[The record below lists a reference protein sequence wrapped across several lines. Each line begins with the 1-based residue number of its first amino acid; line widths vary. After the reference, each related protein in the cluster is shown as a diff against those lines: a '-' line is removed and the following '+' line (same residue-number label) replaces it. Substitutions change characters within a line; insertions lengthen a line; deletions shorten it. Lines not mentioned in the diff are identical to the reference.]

1 MVFAIDPPSGHALS
15 TMTALVSN
23 SISSQ
28 NSKRAYERAIVEFL
42 RWCRSSGAVD
52 FTKGTLQA
60 YRSAL
65 ESRALSASTIN
76 VSLCAIRKL
85 ATELAD
91 SGALSQDAAA
101 SIGKVKGAKRKGV
114 RIGNW
119 LSAGQAEDLLL
130 LPEADTVKG
139 KRDRALLG
147 ILVGAGLRRSEA
159 AGLTFAHLQQ
169 RDGRWIITDLVGK
182 HGRIRSVPIPGW
194 VKTSIDR
201 WAEAAH
207 LDDAYIFRP
216 INKAGRL
223 ARNALTAQSI
233 YHIVKH
239 YSDQGGL
246 DIAPHDL
253 RRTFAK
259 LARKGHA
266 ELEQIQLSLGHGSVT
281 TTELYLG
288 VRQNLNDAPCDHLGL
303 HFERNSGM

>member
-1 MVFAIDPPSGHALS
+1 MIFAISPPSGHALS
-15 TMTALVSN
+15 TVLALVSN
-23 SISSQ
+23 GVSSQ

-42 RWCRSSGAVD
+42 GWCRSSGAAD

-65 ESRALSASTIN
+65 EARALSASTIN

-101 SIGKVKGAKRKGV
+101 GIGKVKGARRKGV

-119 LSAGQAEDLLL
+119 LSASQAEDLLL
-130 LPEADTVKG
+130 LPEADSIKG

-147 ILVGAGLRRSEA
+147 VLVGAGLRRSEA
-159 AGLTFAHLQQ
+159 AGLTFNHLQQ
-169 RDGRWIITDLVGK
+169 RDGRWIIADLIGK

-194 VKTSIDR
+194 VKAAIDL

-207 LDDAYIFRP
+207 FHEANVFRP
-216 INKAGRL
+216 INKAGRITG
-223 ARNALTAQSI
+223 NALTAQGV

-239 YSDQGGL
+239 YGDQGGL

-253 RRTFAK
+253 RRSFAK

-266 ELEQIQLSLGHGSVT
+266 ELEQIQLSLGHGSIT

-303 HFERNSGM
+303 HFESNSGI